1 MSASPTTSC
10 GLPSNILLYRVY
22 FTSRIPIVLTE
33 MLMEVTLASNRNF
46 GLDGT
51 DERETQQVDGRGGGA
66 LEAVVAT
73 FEVTSFRD
81 ISVLNMIGTFFLQIS
96 VQLTELLFDTFNS
109 VEYFT
114 ETTNEMYLLY

>member
-1 MSASPTTSC
+1 
-10 GLPSNILLYRVY
+10 
-22 FTSRIPIVLTE
+22 
-33 MLMEVTLASNRNF
+33 MEVTLASNRNF